1 MYGSISH
8 AKQISAKY
16 AWLSWWQLHRR
27 HKLVKGCYSEENFK
41 NHNILGWKELERL
54 SVSSPPSI
62 LDFTWFVTASPF
74 ATPILITHFD
84 SNSLLDSALGWIWR
98 QLSRIYPSLSFPLV
112 ACIWHLAPPT
122 KPNKTSKTSS
132 HLRRTLRVGCRF
144 CAALSLGWRGRARM
158 ARPSLAYINRPLL
171 PGSRP
176 VKANESS
183 VLSLREMEWPRPK
196 HIFFPVQNIL
206 PPRYYERSSEAC
218 FLSPSFYP
226 PCITAMLLAISQQLT
241 FHPEKACPKPGCHL

>member
-1 MYGSISH
+1 MYGSISR
-8 AKQISAKY
+8 AKQISAKR
-16 AWLSWWQLHRR
+16 AWLSWWQLQRR

-41 NHNILGWKELERL
+41 THNILGRKELERL
-54 SVSSPPSI
+54 SVSNPPST
-62 LDFTWFVTASPF
+62 LDFTWSVTASPF
-74 ATPILITHFD
+74 ATPILITRFD
-84 SNSLLDSALGWIWR
+84 SRLLDSAPGWIWR
-98 QLSRIYPSLSFPLV
+98 QLSRIYPSLGFPQV
-112 ACIWHLAPPT
+112 ACIWPLAPPT

-132 HLRRTLRVGCRF
+132 HFRRTLRIGCRF

-171 PGSRP
+171 PGSCP

-183 VLSLREMEWPRPK
+183 ALSLREMEWPRPQ

-206 PPRYYERSSEAC
+206 PLRYSEQSSEAC

-226 PCITAMLLAISQQLT
+226 PCITVLPLTTSQQLT
-241 FHPEKACPKPGCHL
+241 FHPEKACPKPGCHS